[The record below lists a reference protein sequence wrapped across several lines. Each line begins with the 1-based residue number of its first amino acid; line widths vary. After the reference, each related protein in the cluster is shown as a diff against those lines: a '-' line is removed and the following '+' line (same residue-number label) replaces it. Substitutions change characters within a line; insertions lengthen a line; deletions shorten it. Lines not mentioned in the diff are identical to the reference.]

1 MNNLLIVLTFL
12 GLCISLSNGNK
23 VKFSNEL
30 EHNKLLKVRC
40 DNDEREHLLK
50 IGEEYEFTF
59 NDDFFHKCAMY
70 QGPNN
75 FEHHQEFTA
84 INQKCDGVNEIYVS
98 QAVHLLRSK
107 LIPLSSINTLFTSI
121 HHLFHNDSVSP
132 TIIFDPSS
140 FKQTSAKSSRP
151 TQNPPTVI
159 LVTTVNTKR
168 LGGTLV
174 LSSMT
179 SSRVFMDYDVQPT
192 IDYFAWLGS
201 NPEIAKLV
209 NAAVV

>member
-84 INQKCDGVNEIYVS
+84 VGPSTCVEHNTQCNWVAREDGIY
-98 QAVHLLRSK
+98 
-107 LIPLSSINTLFTSI
+107 F
-121 HHLFHNDSVSP
+121 
-132 TIIFDPSS
+132 SS
-140 FKQTSAKSSRP
+140 FHY
-151 TQNPPTVI
+151 PPT
-159 LVTTVNTKR
+159 
-168 LGGTLV
+168 
-174 LSSMT
+174 MT
-179 SSRVFMDYDVQPT
+179 FEWDVPQLLKT
-192 IDYFAWLGS
+192 
-201 NPEIAKLV
+201 
-209 NAAVV
+209 